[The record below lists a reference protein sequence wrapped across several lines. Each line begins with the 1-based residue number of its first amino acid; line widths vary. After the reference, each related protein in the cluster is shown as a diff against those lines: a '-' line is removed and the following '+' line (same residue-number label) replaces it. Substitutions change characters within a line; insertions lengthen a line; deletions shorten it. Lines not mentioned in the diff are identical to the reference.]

1 MGVENA
7 TPPTSVVLL
16 TERKSN
22 WGAERWTSH
31 RRDRGSLP
39 SICRDRESLW
49 PVSLISAWVV
59 ALFGEWVGLF
69 SVSGPSFRSVYI
81 FFPKKKRA
89 STSWPVSFSLA
100 SGPWLACV
108 SPFWP
113 LRLLSSWASGP
124 FLANVSHL
132 RPVGLGSGS
141 MWGLTLGDSEMCVD
155 GHSRRTSMRLPAV
168 MGSGGVL
175 LRLQQ

>member
-22 WGAERWTSH
+22 WGAARWTSH

-69 SVSGPSFRSVYI
+69 SVSGPSFQSVYI

-89 STSWPVSFSLA
+89 SISWPVSSFLA
-100 SGPWLACV
+100 SGPLLARV

-113 LRLLSSWASGP
+113 LRLLSWASGP
-124 FLANVSHL
+124 HSWPMCLIFGQWASAQAAWGWAHFGSECCG
-132 RPVGLGSGS
+132 RP
-141 MWGLTLGDSEMCVD
+141 
-155 GHSRRTSMRLPAV
+155 PAV
-168 MGSGGVL
+168 TSDDD
-175 LRLQQ
+175 